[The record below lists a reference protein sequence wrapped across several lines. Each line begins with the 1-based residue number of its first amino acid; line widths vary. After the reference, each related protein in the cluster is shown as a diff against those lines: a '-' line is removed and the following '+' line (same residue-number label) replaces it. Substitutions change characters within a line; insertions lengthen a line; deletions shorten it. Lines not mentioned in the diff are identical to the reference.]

1 MFGLEK
7 PLIAIIL
14 VSFFLALV
22 DVNQRGFSA
31 LTREEAVEISRNTWD
46 VQEVFNWGYRV
57 RYNLKV
63 KYWDT
68 TYIAT
73 VKRNHP
79 GSDWEKNFPDDHG
92 VWRVYWDIW
101 VPGDIVVHYID
112 EFTGRIISVG

>member
-1 MFGLEK
+1 
-7 PLIAIIL
+7 
-14 VSFFLALV
+14 
-22 DVNQRGFSA
+22 

-79 GSDWEKNFPDDHG
+79 GSEWEKNLPDDHG
-92 VWRVYWDIW
+92 VWEVHWYITA
-101 VPGDIVVHYID
+101 PEHYIVHYID
-112 EFTGRIISVG
+112 EFTGRIVFGSSFAISDRVSHGKLVLAQSSECCWRRS